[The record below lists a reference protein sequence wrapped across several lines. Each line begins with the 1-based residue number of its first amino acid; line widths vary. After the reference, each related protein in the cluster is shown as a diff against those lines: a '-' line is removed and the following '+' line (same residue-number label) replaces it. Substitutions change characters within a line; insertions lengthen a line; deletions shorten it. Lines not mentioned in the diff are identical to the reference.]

1 MDNHTERQ
9 ILARL
14 SVTTMEKT
22 TVIVSI
28 ASVPVKHAQEI
39 IFIKDGQIAERG
51 THEQLMAQ
59 DGLYAHM
66 YRQQEE
72 GGDCDEKK

>member
-1 MDNHTERQ
+1 M
-9 ILARL
+9 
-14 SVTTMEKT
+14 
-22 TVIVSI
+22 
-28 ASVPVKHAQEI
+28 KHAREI
-39 IFIKDGQIAERG
+39 IFIKDGQIEERG
-51 THEQLMAQ
+51 THEQLMAL